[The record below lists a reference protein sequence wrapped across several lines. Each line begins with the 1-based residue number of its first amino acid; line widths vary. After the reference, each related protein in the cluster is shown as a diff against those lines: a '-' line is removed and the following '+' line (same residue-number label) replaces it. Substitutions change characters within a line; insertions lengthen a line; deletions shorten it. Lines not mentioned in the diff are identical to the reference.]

1 MFEALRW
8 RKTQHDAEAA
18 LQRAV
23 HSLVQVGKTPLV
35 IGSIAAMAVI
45 GMVTGMGLNH
55 KARGRSRAKV
65 VAARNGANGTRRKT
79 RKMKAAAH

>member
-8 RKTQHDAEAA
+8 RKTQHDAEVA
-18 LQRAV
+18 LQHAV
-23 HSLVQVGKTPLV
+23 HSLAQVGRTPLV

-65 VAARNGANGTRRKT
+65 LAARNGGNGVRRKT
-79 RKMKAAAH
+79 RKMKTPAH